1 MPSNRHSA
9 GTSGG
14 VGGRFKEGSHAVDVA
29 PASSLA
35 LASQSDTD
43 AYCDH
48 DGNPHTDEC
57 TPGDCQCACGNC
69 GRPTGDAR
77 PDHTNE
83 GVCGHC
89 GWYVTGMPPNAVT
102 HPQCEKSPLLRMAVE
117 DQSEAATRQLQS
129 ESPQGLAHSAITA
142 MRRGE
147 DPSPEAQASLDSVLS
162 WRESW
167 GKWWEQ
173 QAPLHAMHSR
183 HQAAQGAAQR
193 SERRAGRARASLEWY
208 GGPLGD
214 LSEHEAGKRLRG
226 AFAQHRG
233 LIDAPQERWHSGM
246 QELRSRLTGRV
257 PSNLS
262 ITPTGTKI
270 NDLDGVPAD
279 ELPREPLIA
288 AYARVHQIAGIQRA
302 AQRWATAVAKPIFA
316 EEAETRDTARATTRE
331 MLETDPV
338 DFIGREAVDEMLA
351 AARTAT
357 AAGVRI
363 STEAQGMINQFGSL
377 TADRS

>member
-1 MPSNRHSA
+1 MA
-9 GTSGG
+9 
-14 VGGRFKEGSHAVDVA
+14 
-29 PASSLA
+29 
-35 LASQSDTD
+35 

-48 DGNPHTDEC
+48 DGNPHADGC

-69 GRPTGDAR
+69 GRPSGDAR

-83 GVCGHC
+83 DVCGHC
-89 GWYVTGMPPNAVT
+89 GWYVTGIPPSTAT
-102 HPQCEKSPLLRMAVE
+102 HPQCEKSPLLREAVE
-117 DQSEAATRQLQS
+117 GRSEALTRQLQS

-147 DPSPEAQASLDSVLS
+147 DPSSEAQASLDAVVS
-162 WRESW
+162 WREAW

-173 QAPLHAMHSR
+173 QTPLHAMHSR
-183 HQAAQGAAQR
+183 HQAAQGDAERSQR
-193 SERRAGRARASLEWY
+193 SAGRARASLEWY

-226 AFAQHRG
+226 AFAQHRR
-233 LIDAPQERWHSGM
+233 LVDATPERWHSEM
-246 QELRSRLTGRV
+246 QEVRSRLAGHV

-262 ITPTGTKI
+262 IAPTGTKI
-270 NDLDGVPAD
+270 NDLDGMPAE

-288 AYARVHQIAGIQRA
+288 AYARVHHLSGIERAGR
-302 AQRWATAVAKPIFA
+302 RWATAATKPILVK
-316 EEAETRDTARATTRE
+316 EAETHDTARATTRQ

-338 DFIGREAVDEMLA
+338 DFIGREAVDEMLV

-363 STEAQGMINQFGSL
+363 STEAQGMINRFEAR
-377 TADRS
+377 TAGRS